1 MSKILFNLFDRCL
14 FTLTFIVGV
23 QLPEFMQQYLQRASG
38 HLDEAQHQLA
48 KFSEIA
54 DDHFDSDIIV
64 MLQQYKMNAEQSIV
78 HTGRAIEQLL
88 NRVEY
93 LDEHVKFLQQTEYI
107 ERLYNF
113 FIHLDI
119 SIAQATLHQYQLAIP
134 LTLSAISTGLFV
146 AIMPVLFNSLFL
158 SFIKLCLKPKKAN
171 NC

>member
-14 FTLTFIVGV
+14 FTITFITGV
-23 QLPEFMQQYLQRASG
+23 QLPEFIQQYLQRASG
-38 HLDEAQHQLA
+38 HLNEAQYQLA

-64 MLQQYKMNAEQSIV
+64 MLQQYKMNEEQSIV

-93 LDEHVKFLQQTEYI
+93 LDAHLKLLQQTDYI
-107 ERLYNF
+107 HKLYNF
-113 FIHLDI
+113 FLHIDI

-134 LTLSAISTGLFV
+134 LNSAAVLTGLFL
-146 AIMPVLFNSLFL
+146 ACTPVVFNSLL
-158 SFIKLCLKPKKAN
+158 LNFIKCCLKPKKAN